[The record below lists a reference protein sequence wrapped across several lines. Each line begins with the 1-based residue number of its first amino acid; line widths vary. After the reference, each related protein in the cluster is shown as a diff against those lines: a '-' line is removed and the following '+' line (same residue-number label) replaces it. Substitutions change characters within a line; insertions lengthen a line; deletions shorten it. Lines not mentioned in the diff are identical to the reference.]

1 MITCCLHH
9 TPFIFFNHF
18 LASQLLSNKSLLQHL
33 YGQVTSKLHSIF
45 PSFFW
50 ILVLKELNQFY
61 HSLCVYIYNVFLSG
75 IVGVRVSN

>member
-1 MITCCLHH
+1 MLLFVNVTLKKKMITCCLHH

-45 PSFFW
+45 TSFFLDLSFKGIES
-50 ILVLKELNQFY
+50 ILSQ
-61 HSLCVYIYNVFLSG
+61 SLCINL
-75 IVGVRVSN
+75 